1 MATNSFKTLMA
12 ASAVVGVL
20 LVMGTGMGSC
30 NGCKNEPADTLT
42 QKQDSLVADSDTIAE
57 PEIIAVPEITG
68 TVDEGTTMHVLLLQQ
83 EDVDSLVEMEL
94 ANGPVLGGME
104 VGEKVRVVYNE
115 QDGQY
120 TAVIAV
126 NLSTLRH
133 LWAERTPNGKTS
145 RLELNDNGKAIT
157 YGSIDGKNYDGWDV
171 TDGMLL
177 LHSSES
183 VGKEYVAPTDTFQI
197 SVLSGDSLIIF
208 NQSVEHKFRRYN

>member
-1 MATNSFKTLMA
+1 MATNSFKTLMT
-12 ASAVVGVL
+12 ASVVAGVL
-20 LVMGTGMGSC
+20 LAMGTGMGSC
-30 NGCKNEPADTLT
+30 NGCKNEPTDTLT
-42 QKQDSLVADSDTIAE
+42 QKLDSLVADSDTIVE
-57 PEIIAVPEITG
+57 PEIVTVPEITG
-68 TVDEGTTMHVLLLQQ
+68 TVDEGTTMHVLLLQP
-83 EDVDSLVEMEL
+83 EECDTLVEMEL

-104 VGEKVRVVYNE
+104 AGEKVRVVYNE

-197 SVLSGDSLIIF
+197 SALSGDSLIIF